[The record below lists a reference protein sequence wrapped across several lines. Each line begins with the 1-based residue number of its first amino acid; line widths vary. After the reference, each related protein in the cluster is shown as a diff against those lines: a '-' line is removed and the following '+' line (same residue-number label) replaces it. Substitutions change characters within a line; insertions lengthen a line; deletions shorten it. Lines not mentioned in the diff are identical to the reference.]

1 MGLDNGIVYK
11 SLHIFKLGV
20 IKKFLPEDPIE
31 FKHSE
36 SRIDICYW
44 RKCWNVRRD
53 ILQILNRKPEICNTY
68 TLSFS
73 DITSIRKLMSSY
85 LLRPS
90 LWDEYSSF
98 WSWAEMRRNIFNSY
112 VALLWLERCVKK
124 DIKMGRDFIVYFYDS
139 Y

>member
-11 SLHIFKLGV
+11 STYILKPRL

-31 FKHSE
+31 FKHFE

-53 ILQILNRKPEICNTY
+53 ILQILNRKPDNFGTY
-68 TLSFS
+68 TLSHT
-73 DITSIRKLMSSY
+73 DIVLIRKLMASY
-85 LLRPS
+85 LLRSS
-90 LWDEYSSF
+90 LWDEYTSF
-98 WSWAEMRRNIFNSY
+98 WNWAEARRNIFNSY
-112 VALLWLERCVKK
+112 VALLWLERCVK
-124 DIKMGRDFIVYFYDS
+124 RDERAKRPNLVYFYDS